1 MVPVFEP
8 TSSTFATERSEIYRR
23 LRDER
28 PVFLDLEHNTWVL
41 SRFAD
46 VYAATADP
54 DTFSSVAAE
63 SDVLLPMLNYLDA
76 PHHAELRGVVTRVF
90 APTRIASLEPFI
102 ITLAQDLIDEYLV
115 GGGDLIGSFAAPL
128 VSTIIGRMIGI
139 PEDLI
144 PEFRMLTDGLF
155 FLGQLGAAE
164 ELQEVAAGIYAAFGG
179 ILVARQNAPGEDLIS
194 ALLKVRSEG
203 DRSDAEL
210 LGFCFLSVGGGNDT
224 TTNLIANG
232 WLLLLSNLD
241 ARAAMRFDR
250 ELLPG
255 AVEEMLRLNPPVVNH
270 ARTTRRDVTLHGVT
284 ITEGSRV
291 QLLWDAANLD
301 KREFPDPERFNIDR
315 RPNRHLAFG
324 QGPHFCL
331 GAPLARLE
339 ARIPLHALLDR
350 CSELELLE
358 PPTRSR
364 SLWAYANEGVG
375 LAPPKS
381 AAR

>member
-8 TSSTFATERSEIYRR
+8 TSSTFATERSEIYLR

-46 VYAATADP
+46 VHAAAADP
-54 DTFSSVAAE
+54 DTFSSVATE

-76 PHHAELRGVVTRVF
+76 PRHAELRGVVRRAF

-102 ITLAQDLIDEYLV
+102 ITLAQDPIDEYLV

-128 VSTIIGRMIGI
+128 VATIIGRLIGI
-139 PEDLI
+139 PEDQI
-144 PEFRMLTDGLF
+144 PEFRVLTDGLL
-155 FLGQLGAAE
+155 FLGQ
-164 ELQEVAAGIYAAFGG
+164 Q
-179 ILVARQNAPGEDLIS
+179 
-194 ALLKVRSEG
+194 
-203 DRSDAEL
+203 
-210 LGFCFLSVGGGNDT
+210 
-224 TTNLIANG
+224 
-232 WLLLLSNLD
+232 
-241 ARAAMRFDR
+241 
-250 ELLPG
+250 G
-255 AVEEMLRLNPPVVNH
+255 AVEEMLRLNPPAEN

-284 ITEGSRV
+284 STEGSRV
-291 QLLWDAANLD
+291 QLLWGAANLD
-301 KREFPDPERFNIDR
+301 KREFPDPERFNIYR

-358 PPTRSR
+358 PLTRSR